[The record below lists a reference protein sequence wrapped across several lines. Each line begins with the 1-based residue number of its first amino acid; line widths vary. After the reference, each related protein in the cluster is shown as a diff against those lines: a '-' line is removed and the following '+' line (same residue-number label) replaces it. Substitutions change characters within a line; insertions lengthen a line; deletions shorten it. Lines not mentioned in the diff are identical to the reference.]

1 MARDV
6 KAYVSGCAMCQR
18 TKDRTITPPG
28 KLQPLPVPT
37 ERFCSY
43 SMDFVFGLPAHQGVN
58 GVMTVV
64 DRATKRVTLTP
75 VNESVTAKE
84 AADLFL
90 DRVVRLYGV
99 PCKIVSDRDPRF
111 LSAFWSQ
118 LFTRLGTKLV
128 HSTAHHPQTDG

>member
-6 KAYVSGCAMCQR
+6 KAYISGCATCQR
-18 TKDRTITPPG
+18 TKDRTVAPPG
-28 KLQPLPVPT
+28 MLQPLPIPT

-43 SMDFVFGLPAHQGVN
+43 SMDFVFGLPALQGVN

-75 VNESVTAKE
+75 VHESVTAVQ

-99 PCKIVSDRDPRF
+99 PREIVSDRDPRF
-111 LSAFWSQ
+111 LSAFW
-118 LFTRLGTKLV
+118 
-128 HSTAHHPQTDG
+128 